1 MKHNPDE
8 VPDALQ
14 AFATQNYGAPQEWK
28 PLSGG
33 RSNRSWRLRVGAE
46 DRVFKLFDPARGNRL
61 FPNEASA
68 EASALKTLHGTGLA
82 PEFVTSFETRQGM
95 CLVYLYVEGERAATT
110 DAALMRVL
118 ARLHS
123 LKPITTLRR
132 VCVTPERL
140 LREGMD
146 FLSGLATY
154 EAGWLLR
161 HMPEP
166 EDIATGADVFLHG
179 DPVPANVIAAGSERV
194 LIDWQ
199 CPAYGDAT
207 ADLAI
212 ALSPAMHVVYGM
224 GPLTPEA
231 EVKALQGY
239 PDTETIARYRAL
251 ESYYRWRMAAYCAW
265 KAAQGEA
272 IYTQALEAELNAMQD
287 AP

>member
-1 MKHNPDE
+1 MKQNPDG

-14 AFATQNYGAPQEWK
+14 AFATQTYGTPQEWR

-33 RSNRSWRLRVGAE
+33 RSNRSWHLRVGAD
-46 DRVFKLFDPARGNRL
+46 DRVFKLFDPTRGNSL
-61 FPNEASA
+61 FPNEAPA
-68 EASALKTLHGTGLA
+68 EVSTLKTLHGTGLA
-82 PEFVTSFETRQGM
+82 PEFETSFETRCGM
-95 CLVYLYVEGERAATT
+95 CLVYRYVEGERTATT
-110 DAALMRVL
+110 DAATMRAL
-118 ARLHS
+118 ARLHI
-123 LKPITTLRR
+123 LKPTMTVRR
-132 VCVTPERL
+132 VCITPEEL
-140 LREGMD
+140 LQEGMV

-166 EDIATGADVFLHG
+166 EDIATGPDVFLHG

-224 GPLTPEA
+224 EPLTREA

-239 PDTETIARYRAL
+239 SDTETIARYQAL
-251 ESYYRWRMAAYCAW
+251 KPYYHWRMAAYCAW

-272 IYTQALEAELNAMQD
+272 VYAQAFEAELNALRD